1 MIIKNGLVF
10 NAEGRFEEKEVY
22 VEDEKI
28 SKTGE
33 GEIIDA
39 TGLYVIPGL
48 TDIHFHACVGYDFC
62 DGTKEAISKMAEYEL
77 KNGITTICPA
87 SMTFSEEKLSEIYK
101 TAREYDGKE
110 GAELVGINMEGPFIS
125 MEKKAKP
132 EKINTTPISKRH
144 NSANIFKTAF
154 LFFTSNFQFST
165 VSSPYSSL
173 IRPNN
178 A

>member
-87 SMTFSEEKLSEIYK
+87 SMTFSEEKLGQIFE
-101 TAREYDGKE
+101 TAKEYDGKD

-125 MEKKAKP
+125 MEKKGAQNPEFIHKP
-132 EKINTTPISKRH
+132 DAEMFYRLQEK
-144 NSANIFKTAF
+144 AG
-154 LFFTSNFQFST
+154 
-165 VSSPYSSL
+165 
-173 IRPNN
+173 
-178 A
+178 

>member
-101 TAREYDGKE
+101 TARDYDGKE
-110 GAELVGINMEGPFIS
+110 VEIQKYFTIKALINCIQS
-125 MEKKAKP
+125 TKKLLLLEPA
-132 EKINTTPISKRH
+132 RG
-144 NSANIFKTAF
+144 FM
-154 LFFTSNFQFST
+154 
-165 VSSPYSSL
+165 
-173 IRPNN
+173 
-178 A
+178 

>member
-48 TDIHFHACVGYDFC
+48 TDIHFSCMCRIRFLRWNKGGYF
-62 DGTKEAISKMAEYEL
+62 
-77 KNGITTICPA
+77 KNG
-87 SMTFSEEKLSEIYK
+87 
-101 TAREYDGKE
+101 
-110 GAELVGINMEGPFIS
+110 
-125 MEKKAKP
+125 
-132 EKINTTPISKRH
+132 
-144 NSANIFKTAF
+144 
-154 LFFTSNFQFST
+154 
-165 VSSPYSSL
+165 
-173 IRPNN
+173 
-178 A
+178 

>member
-10 NAEGRFEEKEVY
+10 NAEGRFEEKEVQ

-62 DGTKEAISKMAEYEL
+62 DY
-77 KNGITTICPA
+77 NH
-87 SMTFSEEKLSEIYK
+87 LSCFNDFFG
-101 TAREYDGKE
+101 R
-110 GAELVGINMEGPFIS
+110 
-125 MEKKAKP
+125 
-132 EKINTTPISKRH
+132 KIK
-144 NSANIFKTAF
+144 
-154 LFFTSNFQFST
+154 
-165 VSSPYSSL
+165 
-173 IRPNN
+173 
-178 A
+178 

>member
-48 TDIHFHACVGYDFC
+48 TDIHFHARFLRWNKGGYF
-62 DGTKEAISKMAEYEL
+62 
-77 KNGITTICPA
+77 KNG
-87 SMTFSEEKLSEIYK
+87 
-101 TAREYDGKE
+101 
-110 GAELVGINMEGPFIS
+110 
-125 MEKKAKP
+125 
-132 EKINTTPISKRH
+132 
-144 NSANIFKTAF
+144 
-154 LFFTSNFQFST
+154 
-165 VSSPYSSL
+165 
-173 IRPNN
+173 
-178 A
+178 